1 MRANRNILA
10 GEAADGKGVW
20 FWHPWLVSSWRR
32 LICHNRAS
40 IDRQFVSD
48 GGQRNSA
55 PGRARYKPL
64 KPLRRE
70 GRVFRRTC
78 SPPCAPLCARL
89 RVSWAPGLP
98 CALFDFRGQRRSQN
112 SGAMCRENV
121 EMCLPSLRAERS
133 NPSLRARRAMDC
145 FVAALLAMTRSE
157 RWWLFDIRIRALSSV
172 TKTCLVT
179 NKRPPR
185 RLS

>member
-10 GEAADGKGVW
+10 EEAAYGKGVW

-32 LICHNRAS
+32 LIWPDRAS
-40 IDRQFVSD
+40 IDRQSVSD

-55 PGRARYKPL
+55 PGRARYRPL

-98 CALFDFRGQRRSQN
+98 CALFFWAKDGCKS
-112 SGAMCRENV
+112 SGAPRRGMI
-121 EMCLPSLRAERS
+121 
-133 NPSLRARRAMDC
+133 ARVKEAVIASEAKQSIPPR
-145 FVAALLAMTRSE
+145 TRSHGLL
-157 RWWLFDIRIRALSSV
+157 RRFAPRNDAGQACWLFDI
-172 TKTCLVT
+172 
-179 NKRPPR
+179 
-185 RLS
+185 